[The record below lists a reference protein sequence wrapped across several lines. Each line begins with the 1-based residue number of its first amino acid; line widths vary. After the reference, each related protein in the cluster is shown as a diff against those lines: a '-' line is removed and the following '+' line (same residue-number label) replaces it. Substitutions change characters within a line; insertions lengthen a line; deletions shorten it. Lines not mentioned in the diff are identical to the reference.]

1 MGIDVVS
8 LDSAINTSIPPFTS
22 NFLQRVGRAGR
33 SSGSALITNFSQ
45 GKEHDLYYFEDP
57 MEMMD
62 GDINTPGC
70 FLNAKDILYRHFTA
84 FCIDSWTKQDPEKH
98 NIPGFIKNL
107 NLYGTKLT
115 SLDFFVN
122 QLLDLSLIHI

>member
-1 MGIDVVS
+1 MGIDVGS
-8 LDSAINTSIPPFTS
+8 LDSAINTSIPPLTS

-70 FLNAKDILYRHFTA
+70 FLNAKDILYQTFH
-84 FCIDSWTKQDPEKH
+84 CI
-98 NIPGFIKNL
+98 
-107 NLYGTKLT
+107 LY
-115 SLDFFVN
+115 
-122 QLLDLSLIHI
+122 

>member
-1 MGIDVVS
+1 MTFT
-8 LDSAINTSIPPFTS
+8 TSRI
-22 NFLQRVGRAGR
+22 
-33 SSGSALITNFSQ
+33 
-45 GKEHDLYYFEDP
+45 P

-98 NIPGFIKNL
+98 HIPGFIKNL
-107 NLYGTKLT
+107 NLYGIQSRPVLT
-115 SLDFFVN
+115 SFVN
-122 QLLDLSLIHI
+122 QLLEFVYNDYQKITHLKISLNHI

>member
-1 MGIDVVS
+1 MGIDVGS
-8 LDSAINTSIPPFTS
+8 LDSVINTSIPPLTS

-62 GDINTPGC
+62 GDVNTPGC

-84 FCIDSWTKQDPEKH
+84 FCIDSWTKKDPEKH
-98 NIPGFIKNL
+98 HIPGFIKNI

-115 SLDFFVN
+115 SLDFFV
-122 QLLDLSLIHI
+122 